1 MTDELK
7 IPNEPALAPTSS
19 GTNWT
24 GDLRASSY
32 IVLPKGES
40 LFSEY
45 AITVSVDDEAGGAFI
60 VLSSCAEGEYQKVK
74 IDFAEWSLICDAVE
88 RLRRE
93 WVGESKAM
101 TNQPEELMHESNNHP
116 V

>member
-7 IPNEPALAPTSS
+7 IPNEPESTPTSS
-19 GTNWT
+19 ESGWT
-24 GDLRASSY
+24 GDLRTSSY

-45 AITVSVDDEAGGAFI
+45 ATTVSVDDEAAGAFI
-60 VLSSCAEGEYQKVK
+60 VLSTCGNGGYQRVE
-74 IDFAEWSLICDAVE
+74 IDFADWPLICEAVE